1 MQRSGGPRV
10 RLGGAP
16 DEEGRRGP
24 HAQCLCNHLLHLGH
38 ALDVV
43 DGGVAVAD
51 HGVDLVLEMCVQ
63 CTPFCS
69 SEFYNKTP
77 SHDTGH
83 GTWRALALTHQKGR
97 SIHENKFAACG
108 L

>member
-1 MQRSGGPRV
+1 MQRSGGPLV

-51 HGVDLVLEMCVQ
+51 HGVDLVLH
-63 CTPFCS
+63 TPERLRVLREGVGEPGEDRC
-69 SEFYNKTP
+69 
-77 SHDTGH
+77 
-83 GTWRALALTHQKGR
+83 R
-97 SIHENKFAACG
+97 G
-108 L
+108 LVPIDE